1 MASQLL
7 AMRLSSS
14 SSSWERVERVG
25 LAREGVKG
33 GSESGE
39 GGQGAAVGS

>member
-1 MASQLL
+1 VASQLL
-7 AMRLSSS
+7 AMRLSS